1 MKISIIA
8 AMTQDRVIGQGN
20 KMPWHIPEELQH
32 FKTMTMGKPM
42 IMGRATFYSI
52 GKRLL
57 PGRKTIILTSDLHLQ
72 GEGFVVANS
81 IEQALLVAGDV
92 SEVMIVGGANVYKQ
106 FLPLADTMYLSI
118 IHKVYSGDVF
128 FPEYNELQWRVV
140 SEQKHTEFTVKTLEK
155 IA

>member
-128 FPEYNELQWRVV
+128 FPEYNELQWKVV